1 LERYI
6 CIHGHFYQPPRESPW
21 LEAVEMQDSA
31 YPYHNWN
38 ERIMAECYAPN
49 SASRI
54 LDASGHIERIVNNYS
69 KISFNFGP
77 TLLSWLEEKAAD
89 TYQAILAADRESRR
103 NFSGHGSALAQAYN
117 HMILPLANSR
127 DKQTQVIWGIRDFER
142 RFGRRPEGMWLP
154 ETAVDLETLSVLA
167 SHAIQFTVLSPHQA
181 RRVRPFGKR
190 AWREVKGG
198 SIDPSLP
205 YQLVLPDGRSI
216 ALFFYDGPISHAVAF
231 EGILQK
237 GEYLADRLL
246 GAFVD
251 SRTWPQIVHIAT
263 DGETYGHHQRYGDM
277 ALSYALHYIE
287 RNQLARLTNYGEYLA
302 KYPPNLQ
309 GQIHEN
315 TSWSCAHGIERWRR
329 DCGCHSGQKPDWNQK
344 WREPLREALD
354 WLRDQMTGP
363 FESIGAKYLKDP
375 WAARD
380 EYIEVIL
387 DRSRQNVDAFFSR
400 HQTHPL
406 SDGERVAAAKLLE
419 LQRHAMLMYTSCGW
433 FFDEVSGLETVQV
446 LQYACRVLQ
455 LGREAVQ
462 KDLEPGFLVRLDRV
476 PSNLPQFS
484 TGRTVYEKLVWP
496 AMVNLEKVGAHY
508 AVSSLFENYGSRSQV
523 YCYSVDQEDYRT
535 RAAGRIRLAVGH
547 ARITSDITGDSGQ
560 VTFGVVHMGDQ
571 SISGGVRPYQGG
583 LSYESSIDR
592 IVKLFE
598 EGDFAE
604 VVREMDRSFGAGAY
618 TLELLFRDELRKI
631 LNSILETTV
640 AEAEASYGQMFEN
653 HASLMRFM
661 KRMGIPLARHLQM
674 AAEFTLNAALRRS
687 LEAEIL
693 DAEQIRK
700 ILDETAN
707 IGVQLDVATLEY
719 SVRRKLDRLADWM
732 REEPTSLER
741 LQILDQAV
749 TLVRMLPFEVSLWKA
764 QNVFYGILQ
773 SLYHRFQS
781 EASLG
786 DEFARNWL
794 DQFRLLGSKLSVLVP

>member
-6 CIHGHFYQPPRESPW
+6 CIHGHFYQPPRENPW
-21 LEAVEMQDSA
+21 LEAIEMQDSA
-31 YPYHNWN
+31 YPYHDWN
-38 ERIMAECYAPN
+38 ERINAECYAPN
-49 SASRI
+49 FASRI
-54 LDASGHIERIVNNYS
+54 LDANGQIERIVNNYS
-69 KISFNFGP
+69 RISFNFGP
-77 TLLSWLEEKAAD
+77 TLLSWMEEKASD
-89 TYQAILAADRESRR
+89 TYRAVLEADRESRK

-117 HMILPLANSR
+117 HMILPLSNSR

-154 ETAVDLETLSVLA
+154 ETAVDRETLSVLA
-167 SHAIQFTVLSPHQA
+167 SNGIEFTILSPHQA
-181 RRVRPFGKR
+181 RRVRQFGKR
-190 AWREVKGG
+190 AWKEVRNA
-198 SIDPSLP
+198 SIDPSRP

-216 ALFFYDGPISHAVAF
+216 ALFFYDGPISQAVAF
-231 EGILQK
+231 ENLLLK

-251 SRTWPQIVHIAT
+251 SRTWPQIVNIAT
-263 DGETYGHHQRYGDM
+263 DGETYGHHQHHGDM
-277 ALSYALHYIE
+277 ALAYSIHYIE

-302 KYPPNLQ
+302 KYPPSHQ
-309 GQIHEN
+309 VQINEN

-329 DCGCHSGQKPDWNQK
+329 DCGCNSGQKPGWNQK

-354 WLRDQMTGP
+354 WLRNEMAGG
-363 FESIGAKYLKDP
+363 FEARGAKLLRDP

-380 EYIEVIL
+380 EYVDVIL
-387 DRSRQNVDAFFSR
+387 DRSGPNVNAFLAR

-406 SDGERVAAAKLLE
+406 SDGERVEAVKLLE
-419 LQRHAMLMYTSCGW
+419 LQRHALLMYTSCGW

-455 LGREAVQ
+455 LGREVVRE
-462 KDLEPGFLVRLDRV
+462 DFEPRFLDRLDRV
-476 PSNLPQFS
+476 PTNLKQFS
-484 TGRTVYEKLVWP
+484 SGRTVYENLVWP

-508 AVSSLFENYGSRSQV
+508 AVSSLFENYGSRSRV
-523 YCYSVDQEDYRT
+523 YCYSVDQEDYRA
-535 RAAGRIRLAVGH
+535 RAAGRVRLVVGR
-547 ARITSDITGDSGQ
+547 ARITSDVTGDSGQ

-571 SISGGVRPYQGG
+571 SINGGVRSYQDEQ
-583 LSYESSIDR
+583 SYESSVER
-592 IVKLFE
+592 LVKPFE

-604 VVREMDRSFGAGAY
+604 VVREMDRSFGAGVY

-631 LNSILETTV
+631 LSSILETTV
-640 AEAEASYGQMFEN
+640 AEAESSYGQMFEN

-661 KRMGIPLARHLQM
+661 SRMGIPLARHLQM

-687 LEAEIL
+687 LETEIL
-693 DAEQIRK
+693 DATQIHA
-700 ILDETAN
+700 ILEEATK
-707 IGVQLDVATLEY
+707 IGVNLDVATLEY
-719 SVRRKLDRLADWM
+719 SVRQKLDRLAAWM
-732 REEPTSLER
+732 REEPTSLDR

-749 TLVRMLPFEVSLWKA
+749 SLVRILPFEVSLWKA

-773 SLYHRFQS
+773 SLYDRFQS

-794 DQFRLLGSKLSVLVP
+794 EQFRLLGGKLSVLVP